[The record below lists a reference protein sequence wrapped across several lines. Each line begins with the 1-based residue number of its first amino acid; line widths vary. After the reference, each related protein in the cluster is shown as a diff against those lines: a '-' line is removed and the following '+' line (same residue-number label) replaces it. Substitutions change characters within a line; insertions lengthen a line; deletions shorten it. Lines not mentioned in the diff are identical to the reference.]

1 MMKRG
6 TGLAMI
12 VVAVGGLAVGYLV
25 GRAGDSGVDAQEVS
39 PTKARARDFYVPN
52 SEDLAADEMRVIAC
66 GTGMPTPRP
75 AQAAACFLVELGN
88 GDKFIFDMGEGSVE
102 RLWALEIPPAYLD
115 KVFIGHLHGDHFGD
129 LGAMFVAGALGGRH
143 GPLRIWGPS
152 GQAPELGT
160 AYAVQMMENMFTWDI
175 AGRIGQTDTRGFHT
189 KVTEFDYK
197 LENQVVYQENGVT
210 IRAWPAI
217 HAIDGPVSYGLE
229 WNGLKFVFGSDTF
242 PNTWFN
248 KYARN
253 ADLAIH
259 ECFVTVPDFISKW
272 RATPEAAL
280 QVGTQIHTAPEAFG
294 KVMSEVRPRMAVAYH
309 FFKDFD
315 TTGPILE
322 RIRKTYDGPLSLA
335 EDLMVWNVTKDK
347 IRVRMALVEEHVW
360 NPPMA
365 DPAIPPDPSEMGPF
379 AEERLGGVVPGYSD
393 FIVSGRWEGVDDVL
407 REIYREAS
415 EALGR
420 EFPYPGNEEDGGD

>member
-1 MMKRG
+1 
-6 TGLAMI
+6 
-12 VVAVGGLAVGYLV
+12 
-25 GRAGDSGVDAQEVS
+25 
-39 PTKARARDFYVPN
+39 
-52 SEDLAADEMRVIAC
+52 
-66 GTGMPTPRP
+66 
-75 AQAAACFLVELGN
+75 
-88 GDKFIFDMGEGSVE
+88 
-102 RLWALEIPPAYLD
+102 
-115 KVFIGHLHGDHFGD
+115 
-129 LGAMFVAGALGGRH
+129 MFVAGALGGRH

-189 KVTEFDYK
+189 EVTEFDYK

-242 PNTWFN
+242 PNKWFN
-248 KYARN
+248 EYARN

-294 KVMSEVRPRMAVAYH
+294 KVMSEIRP
-309 FFKDFD
+309 
-315 TTGPILE
+315 
-322 RIRKTYDGPLSLA
+322 
-335 EDLMVWNVTKDK
+335 
-347 IRVRMALVEEHVW
+347 RMALVEEHVW

-393 FIVSGRWEGVDDVL
+393 FIVGGRWEGVEDVL

-415 EALGR
+415 EALAR
-420 EFPYPGNEEDGGD
+420 LFPRN

>member
-1 MMKRG
+1 MV
-6 TGLAMI
+6 
-12 VVAVGGLAVGYLV
+12 VVAVAGLAIGYLV
-25 GRAGDSGVDAQEVS
+25 GRAGDGGVGAQEVS

-52 SEDLAADEMRVIAC
+52 SEDLAADEMRIIAC

-102 RLWALEIPPAYLD
+102 RLWALEIPLAYLD

-152 GQAPELGT
+152 GQVPELGT

-189 KVTEFDYK
+189 EVTEFDYK

-242 PNTWFN
+242 PQQVVQRVCPQRRSGDSRVLR
-248 KYARN
+248 YGAGLHLEVASHARGG
-253 ADLAIH
+253 LAGRYSDPH
-259 ECFVTVPDFISKW
+259 GARSLREGDERDPTAHGGGLPL
-272 RATPEAAL
+272 L
-280 QVGTQIHTAPEAFG
+280 QGLRHDRTD
-294 KVMSEVRPRMAVAYH
+294 SR
-309 FFKDFD
+309 
-315 TTGPILE
+315 
-322 RIRKTYDGPLSLA
+322 
-335 EDLMVWNVTKDK
+335 
-347 IRVRMALVEEHVW
+347 
-360 NPPMA
+360 A
-365 DPAIPPDPSEMGPF
+365 DPQD
-379 AEERLGGVVPGYSD
+379 L
-393 FIVSGRWEGVDDVL
+393 
-407 REIYREAS
+407 
-415 EALGR
+415 
-420 EFPYPGNEEDGGD
+420 